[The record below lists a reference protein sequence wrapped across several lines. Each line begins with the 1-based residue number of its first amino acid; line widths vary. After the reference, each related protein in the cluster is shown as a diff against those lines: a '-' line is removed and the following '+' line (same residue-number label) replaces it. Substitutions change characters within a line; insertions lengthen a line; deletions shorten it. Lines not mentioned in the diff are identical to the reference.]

1 VIKISNHTHTALS
14 DQQLQK
20 NLLHVLEKTVTDR
33 NEAVSDVPNWEEL
46 REYARQ
52 VKSHTLSR
60 LDYYLEELESK
71 VQGKG
76 AKVIWAETPQQAIE
90 FILDLAHHKQM
101 NRVIKSKSMLTE
113 EIHLNQS
120 LERFGINPIETD
132 LGEYIVQLAG
142 ETPSHLIAPAL
153 HKSRGEI
160 ANLFVEKVG
169 MSATDD
175 VVEITATA
183 RRILRDHFLT
193 AQIGI
198 TGANFAV
205 SETGTIVV
213 VENEGNIRLTA
224 SVPEIHVAMMGI
236 EKVIPRQSDL
246 SVFLKLLTRSATG
259 QKITSYINCLT
270 GACRDGEMDG
280 PREFYLVLID
290 NGRTR
295 ILRDAYLRQTLA
307 CIRCGACQNVC
318 PVYQRLGGHA
328 YGSTYQGPIGA
339 ILTPQLESVEKAPE
353 HSFASSL
360 CGACYEVCPV
370 KIEIPH
376 ILLKLRNK
384 TQTKKNNKAAHLPM
398 ERWAVQLWSW
408 IMQSSYRYER
418 LAACCRVMFKVLSKR
433 EKLKSFIP
441 LLKPWIEY
449 RELPSFPEQSFR
461 DLYQSGEQEK

>member
-1 VIKISNHTHTALS
+1 MIKISDNTHAALS

-20 NLLHVLEKTVTDR
+20 NLLHVLGKTVRDR
-33 NEAVSDVPNWEEL
+33 NKVVSDVPNWEEL

-71 VQGKG
+71 VQDKG

-90 FILDLAHHKQM
+90 FILDLAHQKQM

-120 LERFGINPIETD
+120 LERFGIDPIETD

-153 HKSRGEI
+153 HKSREEI

-169 MSATDD
+169 MPATDD
-175 VVEITATA
+175 VVEITSTA

-198 TGANFAV
+198 TGVNFAV

-270 GACRDGEMDG
+270 GARRNGEMDG

-339 ILTPQLESVEKAPE
+339 ILTPQLESVSEAPE

-384 TQTKKNNKAAHLPM
+384 TQIQKNNKAVHLPI
-398 ERWAVQLWSW
+398 EKWAVQLWSW
-408 IMQSSYRYER
+408 IMQSSSRYER
-418 LAACCRVMFKVLSKR
+418 LAGCCRVMFKILAKR
-433 EKLKSFIP
+433 EKLKFYIP
-441 LLKPWIEY
+441 LLKPWIEH
-449 RELPSFPEQSFR
+449 RELPIFPEQSFR
-461 DLYQSGEQEK
+461 DFYQSREQKK